1 MLVLGGAKV
10 PSVSERDTVAKAE
23 DRERIRNHVRTVLA
37 RLAKYLKEQKA
48 KQNGPMHDQDLPSE

>member
-1 MLVLGGAKV
+1 M
-10 PSVSERDTVAKAE
+10 PSMSERDTVDNAE